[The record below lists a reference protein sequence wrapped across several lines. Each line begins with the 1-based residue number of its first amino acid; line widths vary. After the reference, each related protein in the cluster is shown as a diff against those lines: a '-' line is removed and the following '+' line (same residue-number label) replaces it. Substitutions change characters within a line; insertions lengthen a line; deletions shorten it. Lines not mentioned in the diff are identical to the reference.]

1 MALKHFLGAMVP
13 TAVLLSVIAS
23 PSQAASL
30 SFQGRFDSGRGEDS
44 AEIGAFDPA
53 SNQLAIT
60 NSSDN
65 TIDLV
70 SILNPTAP
78 TLNFTIDLNP
88 FGAGINSVAFGN
100 SILAAALEA
109 DPVTDSGSV
118 AFFDNTGSFL
128 TQVTVGSLPDMLTFT
143 SDGLK
148 VLVANEGEPDDGV
161 DPEGSVSIIDLT
173 NGLADAMVKTATFQA
188 FNSQADDLRSQ
199 GVRLFPEVGSS
210 LTVAQDLE
218 PEFISISE
226 DGSTAYVALQEANA
240 LGVLDVESGEFT
252 DILGLGLKDYS
263 ESGLDASDRDDG
275 INIDPEPV
283 SGLYMPDAI
292 ATYTANG
299 ETYIVT
305 ANEGDDRGDA
315 DEDERGDAI
324 RLKDLADVTS
334 FGRNGLELDDS
345 FDPALL
351 EDEELGRLTI
361 SSIDGDTDGDG
372 DLDQIVAYGG
382 RSFSIFDSKGNR
394 VFDSGDDFEQITAQV
409 IPDLFNGQDN
419 DPEEFDSR
427 SDNKGPEPEGVT
439 IGNYNGRTLA
449 FVGLERVGGIMIYDI
464 TDPTAASFVSY
475 APNLP
480 EDISPEGIV
489 YIDRSDSP
497 TGQPL
502 LITTNE
508 ISGTTTVYQVVPE
521 PGTVIGLIGL
531 AVTAGVGL
539 QRKRLQA

>member
-1 MALKHFLGAMVP
+1 MAIKYFLGAVVP
-13 TAVLLSVIAS
+13 AAVLAGAIAA
-23 PSQAASL
+23 PAQAASL
-30 SFQGRFDSGRGEDS
+30 DFLGRFDSGRGEDS

-70 SILNPTAP
+70 SILDPTAP

-109 DPVTDSGSV
+109 DPVTDSGTV
-118 AFFDNTGSFL
+118 AFFDTTGNFL
-128 TQVTVGSLPDMLTFT
+128 KQVGVGSLPDMLTFT
-143 SDGLK
+143 SDGNK
-148 VLVANEGEPDDGV
+148 VLVANEGEPDDGI

-173 NGLADAMVKTATFQA
+173 DGLADAMVETVTFQA
-188 FNSQADDLRSQ
+188 FNGREDDLRDR
-199 GVRLFPEVGSS
+199 GVRLFPEVGTDI
-210 LTVAQDLE
+210 TVAQDLE
-218 PEFISISE
+218 PEFITIAE
-226 DGSTAYVALQEANA
+226 DGETAFVSLQEANA
-240 LGVLDVESGEFT
+240 IGVLDIESGEFV

-292 ATYTANG
+292 ASYTVDG

-324 RLKDLADVTS
+324 RLKDLDEVTS
-334 FGRNGLELDDS
+334 FGRGGVALDDS
-345 FDPALL
+345 IDPALL
-351 EDEELGRLTI
+351 ADDELGRLTV

-372 DLDQIVAYGG
+372 DIDQIVAYGG
-382 RSFSIFDSKGNR
+382 RSFSIFKSDGTL
-394 VFDSGDDFEQITAQV
+394 VFDSGDDFEQITAEV
-409 IPDLFNGQDN
+409 VPELFNGQDN

-439 IGNYNGRTLA
+439 LGVYGDRVLA
-449 FVGLERVGGIMIYDI
+449 FVGLERVGGVMIYDV
-464 TDPTAASFVSY
+464 TNPETASFLSY
-475 APNLP
+475 TPNLP
-480 EDISPEGIV
+480 EDISPEGLL
-489 YIDRSDSP
+489 YIAGSDSP

-502 LITTNE
+502 LVTTNE
-508 ISGTTTVYQVVPE
+508 ISGTTAIYQVVPE
-521 PGTVIGLIGL
+521 PGTV
-531 AVTAGVGL
+531 VGL
-539 QRKRLQA
+539 VGAIAAAGFGLKRKRS